1 MTKKPRIRVP
11 AGSQRTADSF
21 QNVTARLG
29 YGTSNLTSSSSYAYH
44 LTSRNRDL
52 LDRMYRGS
60 WIIGAAIDAP
70 ADDMVKAGIKIT
82 GETPP
87 DIIKKVGTGL
97 RRKGV
102 WASISNTVRWSR
114 LYGGCIGVI
123 LIDGQDLATP
133 LRVDTVAKGAFR
145 GVHVLDRWL
154 IQPTLTETITEPG
167 PYMGMPKGYRVNA
180 GQGGPLDNQLIHHSR
195 VVRLDGVELP
205 FYQRQAEMGWGM
217 SVVERIFDRL
227 IAYDSTTTGAAQLVY
242 KAHLRVLKVKDLRQ
256 AIAASGKAIEGITK
270 NIEMIRALQTNEGL
284 TVIDAEDEFEALT
297 YTFAGL
303 SDLLLQFGQ
312 QLSGALEV
320 PMVRLFGQSP
330 TGLNNNGESDL
341 RTYYDNINQ
350 KQEANLR
357 EPLTTI
363 LKVEYRSTTGAACPE
378 DLDFEFEPLWQL
390 TEEQRAT
397 VAGQVV
403 TAVGDAMD
411 RNIID
416 RPTAMKE
423 LKQSSDVT
431 GIFTNISDEAIQE
444 AENAPPPVGELGGED
459 AIGDP
464 PAPPGAVEPP
474 RPLGPPELGG
484 VVRSI
489 TGATWPTLPESVETV
504 TVNADDA
511 RIRIV
516 G

>member
-1 MTKKPRIRVP
+1 MTEKPRIRVA
-11 AGSQRTADSF
+11 AGSQRTADTF

-29 YGTSNLTSSSSYAYH
+29 YGTNNLTSSSSYAYH

-52 LDRMYRGS
+52 LDRMYRSS

-82 GETPP
+82 GEIPP
-87 DIIKKVGTGL
+87 DVIKRIGTNL

-102 WASISNTVRWSR
+102 WAGISNTVRWSR
-114 LYGGCIGVI
+114 LYGGCIGVL
-123 LIDGQDLATP
+123 LIDGQDLSTP
-133 LRVDTVAKGAFR
+133 LRVDTVTKGAFR
-145 GVHVLDRWL
+145 GIHVIDRWL
-154 IQPTLTETITEPG
+154 LQPTLTELITTPG
-167 PYMGMPKGYRVNA
+167 PSLGMPKGYRVNA
-180 GQGGPLDNQLIHHSR
+180 AQGGPLDNELIHHTR

-242 KAHLRVLKVKDLRQ
+242 KAHLRVLKVKDLRS

-284 TVIDAEDEFEALT
+284 TVIDAEDEFDALT
-297 YTFAGL
+297 YSFAGL

-357 EPLTTI
+357 DPLTTI
-363 LKVEYRSTTGAACPE
+363 LQVEYRSTVGQSCPE

-403 TAVGDAMD
+403 TATAAAMD
-411 RNIID
+411 SGIID
-416 RPTAMKE
+416 RPTAMRE

-431 GIFTNISDEAIQE
+431 GIFTNISDEDIA
-444 AENAPPPVGELGGED
+444 AAVDVGTPPVPGE
-459 AIGDP
+459 GDLEQ
-464 PAPPGAVEPP
+464 PPGAETVAP
-474 RPLGPPELGG
+474 RPSGPPDIGG

-489 TGATWPTLPESVETV
+489 TGATWPTLPEGVETV
-504 TVNADDA
+504 TVNADDT
-511 RIRIV
+511 RVRIV
-516 G
+516 R